1 MTDSWHVD
9 NRLPRLRRLIT
20 AGVAA
25 DLSTQLCTYNKKRD
39 DFTAGQI
46 LLLAEEVETTWLK
59 MAANIKN
66 YADQTKLLKSTMY
79 KMKLATFLKQ
89 YAPAST
95 KETKGKMNKLETDIG
110 EIKKQLTAL
119 AGYKRKHKD
128 ISNVQT

>member
-25 DLSTQLCTYNKKRD
+25 DLSTQMCTANKKR

-46 LLLAEEVETTWLK
+46 LLAEEVETTWLK
-59 MAANIKN
+59 MASNIKH
-66 YADQTKLLKSTMY
+66 YADQAKLLKSTMY

-89 YAPAST
+89 YLPAS
-95 KETKGKMNKLETDIG
+95 NK
-110 EIKKQLTAL
+110 K
-119 AGYKRKHKD
+119 
-128 ISNVQT
+128 

>member
-9 NRLPRLRRLIT
+9 NRLSRLRRLIT

-25 DLSTQLCTYNKKRD
+25 DLSTQMCTANKKRD

-59 MAANIKN
+59 MASSIKH
-66 YADQTKLLKSTMY
+66 YADQAKLLKSTMY

-89 YAPAST
+89 YLPASN
-95 KETKGKMNKLETDIG
+95 KESKGKMNKLEMDIG
-110 EIKKQLTAL
+110 EIKKQLSAL
-119 AGYKRKHKD
+119 AGHKRKHED
-128 ISNVQT
+128 ISNIKT